1 MATTPTGLINAT
13 ATGYDP
19 AQAQAAQWQ
28 VTPEQTVQGQI
39 KNIIDSNSPL
49 MKQTETTGL
58 QQANKRGLM
67 NSSMAVGA
75 TQAELYKVA
84 APIAS
89 ADATT
94 NANAGEFNASTKQQT
109 ELANQNASNT
119 ASQFGANATNDASK
133 FNASES
139 NNILKLGMDIESKQ
153 QLAQTEANYKTLMQ
167 SSAGA
172 SDLYKT
178 MVANA
183 SEIMSNA
190 NMDAATKSTAIK
202 NQITLLNSGLAII
215 GQIGNLD
222 LTDLLTFDVPGV

>member
-1 MATTPTGLINAT
+1 MATTPTGLINTTVQQPEVPQA
-13 ATGYDP
+13 AAYAP
-19 AQAQAAQWQ
+19 AQATPASWQ

-39 KNIIDSNSPL
+39 KTIIDENSPL
-49 MKQTETTGL
+49 MKQAETRGL
-58 QQANKRGLM
+58 QQANKRGLI
-67 NSSMAVGA
+67 NSSMAV
-75 TQAELYKVA
+75 QAGQAALYDVA
-84 APIAS
+84 APIAQ

-94 NANAGEFNASTKQQT
+94 QANAGEFNASTQQQT
-109 ELANQNASNT
+109 SLANQNANNQ
-119 ASQFGANATNDASK
+119 AGQ
-133 FNASES
+133 FNASET
-139 NNILKLGMDIESKQ
+139 NNMLKLGMDIESKQ
-153 QLAQTEANYKTLMQ
+153 QMAQIEANYKTLMQ

-202 NQITLLNSGLAII
+202 NQITLLNSGLQII

-222 LTDLLTFDVPGV
+222 LADLLTFDEVPGA